1 MTAPVPSPA
10 MAPAHST
17 AGPASVAT
25 SVQTI
30 GLLGT
35 SCGLAASAG
44 TAARAATMRDNTAII
59 PNFLNIWVFLLC
71 LVGLYCSL
79 RARMHLL
86 HRLRAVECLFAGAGR
101 SCKGVHSQ
109 NKRPALANLVS
120 PQQTLQHH
128 LHSLRPRS
136 NDKTDY
142 LLCIRR

>member
-1 MTAPVPSPA
+1 MTSPVPSPA

-44 TAARAATMRDNTAII
+44 TAARAVAMRDNTAII
-59 PNFLNIWVFLLC
+59 PIFLNIKVFLLY

-79 RARMHLL
+79 RTGACLRHC
-86 HRLRAVECLFAGAGR
+86 LRAVEWLFAGAGR
-101 SCKGVHSQ
+101 TCVALSLAQTSVRPLPLVIASYASLPSSPPFLFSLSLAQ
-109 NKRPALANLVS
+109 NKTGL
-120 PQQTLQHH
+120 
-128 LHSLRPRS
+128 
-136 NDKTDY
+136 
-142 LLCIRR
+142 